1 VCRRWELNRVQD
13 PSIAPFEDWVRGA
26 VADSDLDANNPDDI
40 DRLLLS
46 TKPFQRAFRYTRMK
60 AFGNHFR
67 VEDTTSS
74 TMQTSNSGV
83 ASVFQ
88 VPMVDARDLSVNYVE
103 VLKDILKLHYG
114 PVRTPIILFR
124 CEWIKREDSRGNT
137 TYIRDDAGFLVVNF
151 RHKLVRTC
159 DPFIFPNQTTQVFFS
174 NDVRKP
180 GWKVVLR
187 KEARSRREVLDTSDI
202 FITTTI
208 ESTGLIAPE
217 TVPSP
222 PQTAS
227 LVGAIELSVE
237 ENLLATAQY

>member
-1 VCRRWELNRVQD
+1 
-13 PSIAPFEDWVRGA
+13 
-26 VADSDLDANNPDDI
+26 
-40 DRLLLS
+40 
-46 TKPFQRAFRYTRMK
+46 
-60 AFGNHFR
+60 
-67 VEDTTSS
+67 
-74 TMQTSNSGV
+74 
-83 ASVFQ
+83 VFQ
-88 VPMVDARDLSVNYVE
+88 VPTVDARDLSVNYVG
-103 VLKDILKLHYG
+103 VLKDILKLDYS

-124 CEWIKREDSRGNT
+124 CEWIKREDSRGNA

-151 RHKLVRTC
+151 RHKLARTC

-208 ESTGLIAPE
+208 ESTGLVAPE
-217 TVPSP
+217 TVPSL

-227 LVGAIELSVE
+227 LVGAIELSTE